1 MHRHTPTGHLSE
13 HHPAATL
20 FLIIYR
26 QDMAGIIDL
35 SFDNDE
41 PVSSSSISENNT
53 IISLL
58 DDSQDTSDGAANAT
72 IVNTGSLSRREA
84 RKRRRL
90 AIEKSLGQGATK
102 SLSSSTTTTTASISP
117 KKKETIKL
125 ANAKVEEISKRIK
138 SLRNELVKAEKE
150 LSRAVGKKIK
160 VNTNDTL
167 GDDGSMSIENT
178 NILEELKETLSC
190 SICLDS
196 YSQKNNIWT
205 TGCGHLY
212 HKRCINQC
220 INAGHRKCPLCKKPI
235 NKAKLHPIWI

>member
-1 MHRHTPTGHLSE
+1 M
-13 HHPAATL
+13 
-20 FLIIYR
+20 
-26 QDMAGIIDL
+26 
-35 SFDNDE
+35 
-41 PVSSSSISENNT
+41 
-53 IISLL
+53 
-58 DDSQDTSDGAANAT
+58 
-72 IVNTGSLSRREA
+72 
-84 RKRRRL
+84 
-90 AIEKSLGQGATK
+90 
-102 SLSSSTTTTTASISP
+102 
-117 KKKETIKL
+117 
-125 ANAKVEEISKRIK
+125 
-138 SLRNELVKAEKE
+138 RNELVEAEKE

-167 GDDGSMSIENT
+167 GGDGSMSIENA